1 MNEEMKHLY
10 EEIVRLMHE
19 RRFAKLREL
28 LVDTR
33 PVDIAEA
40 MEEMADDDPQNTIL
54 VFRLLPKDLAAE
66 VFSHLPAPEQRSVM
80 DALHD
85 HQLKNIIEE
94 LNFDDKIDFLEELP
108 ANMVKRILLN
118 VTEDERTMINQFLNY
133 PEDSAG
139 SLMTI
144 EYIDLK
150 KEMSVAEAL
159 QHIKITGVD
168 KETIYTCYV
177 LNETRKLEGIIS
189 LRKLVLSE
197 PEAAIGDIMDE
208 DLIAATTWDDQEEVA
223 DIFKKYDLMTLPV
236 VDREG
241 RLVGII
247 TIDDIV
253 DVIEQEN
260 TEDFEKMAALLP
272 DEQEYLDAGILSMA
286 KKRIPWLLILM
297 ISATFT
303 GSIISRYE
311 DVLQA
316 VVVLAAAIPML
327 MDTAGNAGNQSST
340 LVIRGIALGEIELDD
355 YLKVLWRE
363 FRISI
368 LVGLMLGLVNL
379 VRMLLIVE
387 VSFLVAVTV
396 SFTLSLTVVL
406 AKLFGGLMPI
416 IAKKM
421 KVDPAIMAGPLITTI
436 VDAMAL
442 IVYFNMAS
450 LILGLHR

>member
-1 MNEEMKHLY
+1 MNEEMKIFFDEILQLL
-10 EEIVRLMHE
+10 EEK
-19 RRFAKLREL
+19 RFTRLREL
-28 LVDTR
+28 LAEAK

-40 MEEMADDDPQNTIL
+40 IEEMEEEEPQNTIL
-54 VFRLLPKDLAAE
+54 LFRLLPKDLAAD
-66 VFSHLPAPEQRSVM
+66 VFSHLSVS
-80 DALHD
+80 DQKNIVNVLHE
-85 HQLKNIIEE
+85 HQLKQIVEE
-94 LNFDDKIDFLEELP
+94 LNFDDKIDFLEEMP
-108 ANMVKRILLN
+108 ANVVKRILLN
-118 VTEDERTMINQFLNY
+118 VTEEERKLINQFLNY

-150 KEMSVAEAL
+150 KEMTVAEAL
-159 QHIKITGVD
+159 QYIKNTGVD
-168 KETIYTCYV
+168 KETIYTSYV
-177 LNETRKLEGIIS
+177 LNETRKLEGIVS
-189 LRKLVLSE
+189 LRKLVLAE
-197 PEAAIGDIMDE
+197 PEMTVGSIMDE
-208 DLIAATTWDDQEEVA
+208 DLLYTTTLDDQEEVA
-223 DIFKKYDLMTLPV
+223 DLFKKYDLMTIPV
-236 VDREG
+236 VDQES

-272 DEQEYLDAGILSMA
+272 GEEEYLDAGIFNMA
-286 KKRIPWLLILM
+286 KKRLPWLLILM

-303 GSIISRYE
+303 GSIISRFE

-340 LVIRGIALGEIELDD
+340 LVIRGIALGEIEMGD
-355 YLKVLWRE
+355 YLTVLWKE

-368 LVGLMLGLVNL
+368 VVGVMLAVVNL
-379 VRMLLIVE
+379 ARMLIMVKTSWLI
-387 VSFLVAVTV
+387 AITV
-396 SFTLSLTVVL
+396 SFTLAITVVL
-406 AKLFGGLMPI
+406 AKIFGGLMPI
-416 IAKKM
+416 IAKKL

-442 IVYFNMAS
+442 IVYFRIAT
-450 LILGLHR
+450 LILGIH